1 MRGIPPVQRI
11 FAIHMF
17 RIIPNFVW
25 VSESFRCLL
34 NKAITDILCQRQC
47 NCTCTRK
54 SSFLPIFK
62 CMWLKYSDIVLQ
74 VWWKSSRIQQ
84 YRYTT
89 NFFNDPNLS
98 GSCSI
103 RRLINDSITCFFLL
117 YVRNKSSVW
126 SSCKQFWPLSVSTQ
140 TLEVP
145 ELLEVNIR
153 KYCLSGRRIRR
164 TARTFPNSSSS
175 IMGYTNLL

>member
-103 RRLINDSITCFFLL
+103 RRLINDSITCFFFCMLET
-117 YVRNKSSVW
+117 NH
-126 SSCKQFWPLSVSTQ
+126 LS
-140 TLEVP
+140 EAP
-145 ELLEVNIR
+145 
-153 KYCLSGRRIRR
+153 
-164 TARTFPNSSSS
+164 ANSSDLFLFQPKHWKFQSYS
-175 IMGYTNLL
+175 R